1 MLEPELCY
9 CHKHKRCP
17 TALTIEILKPISRC
31 NGTSWGN
38 MHEDNNMYED
48 KQVLTLA
55 TNIPGNCLLT
65 YAVENCAST
74 TVGNCALETN
84 AGNGIVATKTK
95 HPDTPHKKN
104 YWKCLNCDLVHS
116 FILPDCNSS
125 HTFCGSESLTVFQ
138 YLLDY
143 LCRWKNNFTLKVPPQ
158 LLNLITPE
166 GLADR
171 GTRTENR
178 NVIELTISKSNQ
190 RENECY
196 QTCQVDHTELGHQE
210 TDCVSEED
218 MSCENDAKDNMEIAD
233 IKSCTES
240 SADIIRFV
248 HNLGKQHNIT
258 GKMVFTDPKCN
269 KKYAITISNTNGLL
283 AVLSKCDNT
292 VMDDVTGNDPA
303 NKERGFEYSGKKTGV
318 QKTGACDLIKRL
330 CSDLKNN
337 LYSDSSNTSCDPKT
351 KDSTESC
358 KKQEEV
364 LKHFS
369 CSTRGTFDF
378 LKQLRFFRKRH
389 KLPFTSNDCESPN
402 PGGRGSTQNIPT
414 CVRGLSELWKS
425 LSNRIQSTDHK
436 EYKVVADGVEIEKP
450 CEIKL
455 NCDSHD
461 NSMDSGEKIIIDH
474 GAGDTTL
481 GITPVNIQYNS
492 NNRVK
497 NGKRLTILE
506 KSCGCKNSGGPNVK
520 SPRGNETKASYQQ
533 TVKTGKQKELE
544 ISCGRNS
551 TEASTSETISTT
563 DSNQDTSPMSSI
575 PEQNDQPEEESSG
588 AIEMT
593 KCLIPAIQCKH
604 GTNII
609 GLDIEGIKMHLKNN
623 HPNDK
628 IMIGPPHGT
637 ELSQRDK
644 IEEYLNNFPRMTN
657 KQIGNII
664 SDGNMRTGHSLLC
677 IPLHSDTYS
686 DLIRNEFHL
695 NDATLHTT
703 CIQNKMKMTK
713 SGTKNPIDKNVKS
726 DHRRP
731 VKPCKPCHKP
741 DERNVKP
748 PSPCNNKHERTPCF
762 IPVDKPNNK
771 RDKANKRTHESNK
784 RTQKKSCNGPR
795 PNPSSKENNSK
806 TREHKRCLILPPD
819 WENRLGNSWSLKNV
833 QNPEIPCREENP
845 CRTDPCKNIPKPG
858 SRPNKSNRKTNPCV
872 PHQTN
877 NQQPNNIDEEA
888 EREARRNEI
897 LKYCTMREASD
908 RTTGSRSR
916 WGGHGTNQHEQN
928 RQHQECQE
936 NQKQQGNT
944 PQKQGCQDNKEVL
957 RKSNIVKSIKINS
970 NEELLRKSNVIKNIN
985 SNKEI
990 LRKSNVVKSIKINS
1004 NEELLRK
1011 SNVVKSINS
1020 NKEILRKSNVVKI
1033 IKINSY
1039 KEILRKRN
1047 VVKSI
1052 NSNKEILL
1060 KSNVVKSINSNEELL
1075 HKSNVVKII
1084 KINSYKEIL
1093 RKRNVVKSIKINSNE
1108 ELLHKSNFVKIIKIN
1123 SYKEILRKS
1132 NVVKSINSKKEILR
1146 KSNVVKSIKIKSN
1159 EELLHKSNVIKSI
1172 NSNKEILRKSN
1183 VVKIIKINSYKEIL
1197 HKRNVVKS
1205 IKIKSYKEI
1214 LLKSNVVKS
1223 VKINS
1228 NEELLRKS
1236 NVVKSI
1242 NSNKELLRKSN
1253 VVKSIKINSKEI
1265 LRKSNTIKSIKINSN
1280 KEILRKSNNVKSI
1293 NSRTSVNSR
1302 SNRVKIKDNVKSE
1315 YQQAP
1320 YSKMNLNN
1328 EKFKFVVCRRCVD
1341 SEQIHTLPAK
1351 LKEIRNSIAAQNRSV
1366 PQDNN
1371 CVICEDRSELCD
1383 IPSGESERE
1392 IDNYEYCG
1400 NSNQFDD
1407 RKDDLCDRYFDGN
1420 DGTIPQQYCRNQ
1432 FIEELE
1438 IDSQGCNRAPINE
1451 CYNLAP
1457 MDQNFCIHSDN
1468 SNSPVVDCFCQETGT
1483 GGRGDFDVMNYN
1495 IRYKYDV
1502 FTEKCVK
1509 REVRSGCDS
1518 FTSISNSVL
1527 LVSFPNSADLN
1538 MLPLYILLTLAG
1550 SLTLARSANP
1560 DPPRS
1565 TSPRRGLS
1573 ATQDCNGPVAFSG
1586 TGGVQHPSRL
1596 VAYRRTLAEAGV
1608 GWNQETGE
1616 FTVHCPGL
1624 YQMTFAGLTEP
1635 GAKLVLKKHSSS
1647 DNSTAWSPVI
1657 STPKGGGSNLV
1668 LLDLAVGDQL
1678 GVWTEGSGALL
1689 TTQDAEIHV
1698 TSFSGFRISKN
1709 AKNELK
1715 S

>member
-1 MLEPELCY
+1 
-9 CHKHKRCP
+9 
-17 TALTIEILKPISRC
+17 
-31 NGTSWGN
+31 

-55 TNIPGNCLLT
+55 TNIPGNCLLP

-143 LCRWKNNFTLKVPPQ
+143 LCRWKNNFTLKVPPH

-292 VMDDVTGNDPA
+292 VMDDVAGNDPA

-369 CSTRGTFDF
+369 CSTKGTFDF
-378 LKQLRFFRKRH
+378 WKQLRFFRKRH

-436 EYKVVADGVEIEKP
+436 AYKVVADGVEIEKP

-644 IEEYLNNFPRMTN
+644 IEEYINNFPRMTN

-664 SDGNMRTGHSLLC
+664 SHGNMRKGHSLLC

-713 SGTKNPIDKNVKS
+713 SGIKS
-726 DHRRP
+726 KMFWGRFR
-731 VKPCKPCHKP
+731 
-741 DERNVKP
+741 
-748 PSPCNNKHERTPCF
+748 
-762 IPVDKPNNK
+762 
-771 RDKANKRTHESNK
+771 
-784 RTQKKSCNGPR
+784 
-795 PNPSSKENNSK
+795 
-806 TREHKRCLILPPD
+806 
-819 WENRLGNSWSLKNV
+819 
-833 QNPEIPCREENP
+833 
-845 CRTDPCKNIPKPG
+845 
-858 SRPNKSNRKTNPCV
+858 
-872 PHQTN
+872 
-877 NQQPNNIDEEA
+877 
-888 EREARRNEI
+888 
-897 LKYCTMREASD
+897 YCTF
-908 RTTGSRSR
+908 
-916 WGGHGTNQHEQN
+916 
-928 RQHQECQE
+928 
-936 NQKQQGNT
+936 
-944 PQKQGCQDNKEVL
+944 L
-957 RKSNIVKSIKINS
+957 
-970 NEELLRKSNVIKNIN
+970 
-985 SNKEI
+985 
-990 LRKSNVVKSIKINS
+990 
-1004 NEELLRK
+1004 
-1011 SNVVKSINS
+1011 
-1020 NKEILRKSNVVKI
+1020 
-1033 IKINSY
+1033 
-1039 KEILRKRN
+1039 
-1047 VVKSI
+1047 
-1052 NSNKEILL
+1052 
-1060 KSNVVKSINSNEELL
+1060 
-1075 HKSNVVKII
+1075 
-1084 KINSYKEIL
+1084 
-1093 RKRNVVKSIKINSNE
+1093 
-1108 ELLHKSNFVKIIKIN
+1108 
-1123 SYKEILRKS
+1123 
-1132 NVVKSINSKKEILR
+1132 
-1146 KSNVVKSIKIKSN
+1146 
-1159 EELLHKSNVIKSI
+1159 
-1172 NSNKEILRKSN
+1172 
-1183 VVKIIKINSYKEIL
+1183 
-1197 HKRNVVKS
+1197 
-1205 IKIKSYKEI
+1205 
-1214 LLKSNVVKS
+1214 
-1223 VKINS
+1223 
-1228 NEELLRKS
+1228 
-1236 NVVKSI
+1236 
-1242 NSNKELLRKSN
+1242 
-1253 VVKSIKINSKEI
+1253 
-1265 LRKSNTIKSIKINSN
+1265 
-1280 KEILRKSNNVKSI
+1280 
-1293 NSRTSVNSR
+1293 
-1302 SNRVKIKDNVKSE
+1302 
-1315 YQQAP
+1315 
-1320 YSKMNLNN
+1320 
-1328 EKFKFVVCRRCVD
+1328 
-1341 SEQIHTLPAK
+1341 
-1351 LKEIRNSIAAQNRSV
+1351 
-1366 PQDNN
+1366 
-1371 CVICEDRSELCD
+1371 
-1383 IPSGESERE
+1383 
-1392 IDNYEYCG
+1392 
-1400 NSNQFDD
+1400 
-1407 RKDDLCDRYFDGN
+1407 
-1420 DGTIPQQYCRNQ
+1420 
-1432 FIEELE
+1432 
-1438 IDSQGCNRAPINE
+1438 
-1451 CYNLAP
+1451 
-1457 MDQNFCIHSDN
+1457 
-1468 SNSPVVDCFCQETGT
+1468 
-1483 GGRGDFDVMNYN
+1483 
-1495 IRYKYDV
+1495 
-1502 FTEKCVK
+1502 
-1509 REVRSGCDS
+1509 
-1518 FTSISNSVL
+1518 
-1527 LVSFPNSADLN
+1527 
-1538 MLPLYILLTLAG
+1538 
-1550 SLTLARSANP
+1550 
-1560 DPPRS
+1560 
-1565 TSPRRGLS
+1565 
-1573 ATQDCNGPVAFSG
+1573 
-1586 TGGVQHPSRL
+1586 
-1596 VAYRRTLAEAGV
+1596 
-1608 GWNQETGE
+1608 
-1616 FTVHCPGL
+1616 
-1624 YQMTFAGLTEP
+1624 
-1635 GAKLVLKKHSSS
+1635 
-1647 DNSTAWSPVI
+1647 
-1657 STPKGGGSNLV
+1657 
-1668 LLDLAVGDQL
+1668 
-1678 GVWTEGSGALL
+1678 
-1689 TTQDAEIHV
+1689 
-1698 TSFSGFRISKN
+1698 
-1709 AKNELK
+1709 
-1715 S
+1715 